1 MSANFISFLA
11 GHLDAFVAHRSK
23 VGFRVAKQLHLY
35 RRFDR
40 FVASSMPAPGPIM
53 RPVVDGYSRMM
64 LQETRTLERHFLP
77 PIRAFLIYLR
87 SLEPATYVPEARSA
101 RKERIGPRFRSC
113 LAQRLSDFIELRAS
127 MGYRLSS
134 YLYVY
139 DLFDRLAAREMTKGG
154 PVTREI
160 VEAFLRS
167 MAHLRSKTRQT
178 WLCIIRQ
185 FLLYLQ
191 QFEPATY
198 VPDRFIEPSRGYAR
212 RPYIYTEEEIKALLR
227 AAHAHGRFPG
237 ERWLLLPT
245 LLGLLAVTGMRISEA
260 LDLTLGDVDL
270 KDAVL
275 RVRKAKFQKPRLVPI
290 TDSTCRALRRYLV
303 ARAERGYGT
312 DADAPLFPACKSG
325 RRLSRGT
332 VNVAFTRIRAA
343 AGLAL
348 PSADGRRPRIHDLR
362 HTAATRRLYLW
373 YHDGANVQAL
383 LPALVT
389 YLGHACVEG
398 TATYLTTT
406 AELLREAS
414 VRHNRLLAGAN
425 EGTR

>member
-1 MSANFISFLA
+1 MNAGFTSFLA
-11 GHLDAFVAHRSK
+11 AHLDAFVAHRSK
-23 VGFRVAKQLHLY
+23 VGYRVSKQLHIY

-40 FVASSMPAPGPIM
+40 FVAASMPDSGPIT
-53 RPVVDGYSRMM
+53 RAVVDGYSKMM
-64 LQETRTLERHFLP
+64 LRETRTGERHFLP
-77 PIRAFLIYLR
+77 PVRGFLLYLR

-101 RKERIGPRFRSC
+101 RKERAGARFRSC

-139 DLFDRLAAREMTKGG
+139 DLFDRLAAREMMKGG
-154 PVTREI
+154 PVTRAI

-167 MAHLRSKTRQT
+167 MEHLRSKTRQT

-191 QFEPATY
+191 QFDPATY

-212 RPYIYTEEEIKALLR
+212 RPYIYTEEEITALLR
-227 AAHAHGRFPG
+227 AARAHGRFPG
-237 ERWLLLPT
+237 DRWLLLPT

-270 KDAVL
+270 KDAVV

-290 TDSTCRALRRYLV
+290 TDSACRALKRYLV
-303 ARAERGYGT
+303 ARAERGYET
-312 DADAPLFPACKSG
+312 DASMPLFPACKSG

-332 VNVAFTRIRAA
+332 VNVAFSRIRAA
-343 AGLAL
+343 AGLAR

-373 YHDGANVQAL
+373 YREGANVQAL

-406 AELLREAS
+406 AELLQEAS
-414 VRHNRLLAGAN
+414 ARHDRLLAAG
-425 EGTR
+425 GRKPR